1 MFTDYTL
8 STYRH
13 LNTES
18 TSHQTNQLPSR
29 MVRIDGTEYL
39 FFSGTSYLGM
49 AQNADFQALI
59 VEGLRQY
66 GSVYGSSRNG
76 NLQLEI
82 YAQAEQKLANWT
94 GAEAALTLSSGMLA
108 GQAVVR
114 QLWLEGATFVY
125 SPDAHPAVW
134 HSPQVD
140 IPNVTFDEWAAGLS
154 KKQFKETDKI
164 TLVTN
169 STDAL
174 RGNLYD
180 FDWVNNLS
188 EVPLTLVIDDSHGL
202 GIRGA
207 AGAGVF
213 SQIPRRRHLRVIV
226 TASLAK
232 ATGLAGGV
240 ILAEKSLLQTIRNSA
255 YFSGCSPIAPN
266 HLHAYLHADHLYA
279 QAQQKLA
286 ENIALF
292 ANSTQDLELF
302 SSEQSYPV
310 FYTNR
315 DDLYPFLFQRK
326 VLIYSFSYPQPT
338 DKANT
343 RIVLSAWHTTAD
355 VELLAA
361 LCRKFVGR

>member
-1 MFTDYTL
+1 
-8 STYRH
+8 
-13 LNTES
+13 LNLTKDIYQS
-18 TSHQTNQLPSR
+18 GQLPGR
-29 MVRIDGTEYL
+29 TVAIDGQKYL

-49 AQNADFQALI
+49 AKNTRFQALI
-59 VEGLRQY
+59 VGGLRQY

-82 YAQAEQKLANWT
+82 YAQAEQKLANWA
-94 GAEAALTLSSGMLA
+94 GSEAALTLSSGMLA

-125 SPDAHPAVW
+125 SPDTHPAVW
-134 HSPQVD
+134 HSPQVA
-140 IPNVTFDEWAAGLS
+140 IPSVTFDEWAAGLS
-154 KKQFKETDKI
+154 KKQFQATDKI
-164 TLVTN
+164 ALVTN

-180 FDWVNNLS
+180 FDWVNDLP

-202 GIRGA
+202 GVRGA

-213 SQIPRRRHLRVIV
+213 SQIPRRRHLRVVV

-232 ATGLAGGV
+232 AMGLAGGV
-240 ILAEKSLLQTIRNSA
+240 ILAEKSFLQTIRNSA
-255 YFSGCSPIAPN
+255 YFGGCSPIAPN

-292 ANSTQDLELF
+292 SSLTRGLKLF
-302 SSEQSYPV
+302 SSGHNYPV
-310 FYTNR
+310 FYTNQ
-315 DDLYPFLFQRK
+315 DDLYPFLLQHK
-326 VLIYSFSYPQPT
+326 VLIYSFSYPKPT

-355 VELLAA
+355 IKLLAE
-361 LCRKFVGR
+361 LCRNFVGR